1 MEITTIWMK
10 QNFSFYNRKYF
21 KNKLPNNVEFIISR
35 TTRQLG
41 RYTYIY
47 NKYTNYVFSRQIS
60 ISNKFNLTESKFID
74 ILLHEMIHCY
84 IEYNNIIDNNT
95 HGYRFRQIMN
105 EINCK
110 GNHNIEV
117 TADGKET
124 INFQKM
130 EESTIVLLK
139 LKHNN
144 INYIAI
150 KIPKNK
156 MEIAYNTF
164 KDTTQFGDTV
174 EYIRVFKTMN
184 KICLNWR
191 KFQFGSIIHYR
202 NINEET
208 KDSIIKT
215 ITQEFK
221 YY

>member
-1 MEITTIWMK
+1 MEITTTWMK
-10 QNFSFYNRKYF
+10 QNFDFYNRKYF
-21 KNKLPNNVEFIISR
+21 KNKLPNNVELTINR
-35 TTRQLG
+35 KTRQLG
-41 RYTYIY
+41 VYNYIY
-47 NKYTNYVFSRQIS
+47 NKYTNYVFIRKIS

-84 IEYNNIIDNNT
+84 IEYNNIQDNDV

-105 EINCK
+105 EINCN
-110 GNHNIEV
+110 GNHNIEIV
-117 TADGKET
+117 ADGNET
-124 INFQKM
+124 VNFQKID
-130 EESTIVLLK
+130 ESTIVLLK

-144 INYIAI
+144 TNYIAI

-156 MEIAYNTF
+156 MEIAYNKF
-164 KDTTQFGDTV
+164 KNTSVFGDTV

-208 KDSIIKT
+208 KNSIIKT